1 MSEFVTE
8 STNDVPQRA
17 IMMWSGDPESVPAGW
32 TLCDGTSPDD
42 VDITVPD
49 LRNQFTVGAGD
60 SYDVGDTGGVAEATL
75 DEQHLPEH
83 DHDSGRL
90 SVPSHSHGNGSL
102 SASNH
107 SHGNGSLS
115 ASNHSHDS
123 GSLSAS
129 NHDHGSGSLST
140 TTDGRH
146 RHAYA
151 RGTGS
156 STNVYN
162 NPDYSAISEFG
173 GTRGDE
179 TSPNGDHSHG
189 ISGKTGSA
197 SPGVSGNTGSSGA
210 NVTGSTGGSGAN
222 VTGQTGSA
230 SPSISG
236 ATGTTGDSDPHENR
250 PPFYAL
256 AYIMKI

>member
-83 DHDSGRL
+83 DHESGRL
-90 SVPSHSHGNGSL
+90 SVSSHSHGNGSL

-115 ASNHSHDS
+115 ASNHR
-123 GSLSAS
+123 
-129 NHDHGSGSLST
+129 HGDGSLST
-140 TTDGRH
+140 GNSGNHRHGYSDRSVDVNGEGGAVESGGVVWSPGMKTDQRTTDSG
-146 RHAYA
+146 
-151 RGTGS
+151 GS
-156 STNVYN
+156 
-162 NPDYSAISEFG
+162 
-173 GTRGDE
+173 
-179 TSPNGDHSHG
+179 HSH
-189 ISGKTGSA
+189 SVNGS
-197 SPGVSGNTGSSGA
+197 TGSSGA
-210 NVTGSTGGSGAN
+210 NVNGSTGSSGAN
-222 VTGQTGSA
+222 VNGSTASA
-230 SPSISG
+230 SPEISG
-236 ATGTTGDSDPHENR
+236 RTGNTGGDESHENR